1 MKRYL
6 VPVMLLLGAVPAFAQ
21 SNTSVTPETR
31 QKVEAVRAGVKPQMK
46 PLWQDA
52 RAAREALRAELA
64 KAQPDDG
71 KLTQLEDR
79 LASDRQQMQALRTQ
93 SQAQLART
101 LSPRERAELI
111 LAHKHFGRGM
121 HGGHRHGGGGD
132 NGGGESGSGE

>member
-6 VPVMLLLGAVPAFAQ
+6 VPVMLLLGAAPAFAQ
-21 SNTSVTPETR
+21 SSSSVTPATR
-31 QKVEAVRAGVKPQMK
+31 QKIEAVRASVRPQMK

-52 RAAREALRAELA
+52 RAAREELRAELA

-79 LASDRQQMQALRTQ
+79 LASDRQQMQALRVQ
-93 SQAQLART
+93 SQAQLARE

-111 LAHKHFGRGM
+111 LSRKHFGRGM
-121 HGGHRHGGGGD
+121 HGGHRHGGGD
-132 NGGGESGSGE
+132 NGGGDSGSGQ